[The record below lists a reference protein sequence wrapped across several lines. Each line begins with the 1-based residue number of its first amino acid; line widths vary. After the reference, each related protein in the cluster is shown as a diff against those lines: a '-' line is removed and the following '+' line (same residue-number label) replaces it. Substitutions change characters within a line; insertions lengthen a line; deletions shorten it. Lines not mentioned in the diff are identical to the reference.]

1 MQFYFHRLLAPA
13 LLSCAVIAACS
24 GDDDNSAGSGG
35 SGAAAGSGS
44 GSGSGAGGSVTSGVG
59 AGGSVASGVGGSGGS
74 SVDPSA
80 EPSEFIVVDQFGY
93 LPDAEKIA
101 VLRDPQTGFDADAS
115 FTPGATVALVSSATG
130 ERVLAAAPAPW
141 GDGATDES
149 SGDKAW
155 WFDFS
160 SVTAPGRYYVLD
172 VENNVR
178 SAEFEIGDAVYRE
191 VLKRA
196 VRAFFYQR
204 AGQKKDAVFAGEGW
218 ADEASHLG
226 PLQDRNARLYSAPDD
241 ASTERDVSGGWYDAG
256 DYNKYTSWT
265 AGYVVTLLRAYA
277 ENPSIW
283 TDDYDIPESGN
294 GVPDILDEAKWG
306 MDWLVRMQN
315 ADGSVL
321 SIVGLSH
328 ASPPSAAA
336 GPSLYGSAN
345 TTATLATA
353 AAFAYGAKVLKSAG
367 GGALASYA
375 DSLLPRA
382 ESAWAWADANPAVLF
397 RNNDAEAGT
406 AGLGAG
412 QQETDDYGRLGLKVE
427 AACYLFDATGDA
439 AYRGVVDASY
449 EKIHLIEWAYAYP
462 FEVQQQA
469 ALLHYTRV
477 AGATAAVA
485 DAIRSAYRAAM
496 DGDDNLAAFRA
507 GVDPY
512 LAYLKDY
519 TWGSNAI
526 KSHQGNMFYDLV
538 THELDASVSA
548 DAARAA
554 ARYVHYLHGV
564 NPLGLVY
571 LSNMGAY
578 GAERSANEFYHT
590 WFHDGSERWDRVG
603 VSTYGPAPGF
613 LTGGPNPSYDKDGCC
628 PDGCGSPENNAICD
642 SEPVSPPKDQPAQKS
657 YKDFNASWPLNSWA
671 VTENSNGYQASYIRL
686 LSKLVR

>member
-1 MQFYFHRLLAPA
+1 MQLDFHRLLAPA

-24 GDDDNSAGSGG
+24 GDDGNSAGSGG
-35 SGAAAGSGS
+35 AGAAAGSGA
-44 GSGSGAGGSVTSGVG
+44 GAGSVT
-59 AGGSVASGVGGSGGS
+59 SGVGGSGGS

-80 EPSEFIVVDQFGY
+80 QPSEFIVVDQFGY

-130 ERVLAAAPAPW
+130 ERVLTAAPAPW
-141 GDGATDES
+141 NGGATDES

-172 VENNVR
+172 VENDVR
-178 SAEFEIGDAVYRE
+178 SAEFEIGDAAYRE

-196 VRAFFYQR
+196 VRTFFYQR

-226 PLQDRNARLYSAPDD
+226 PLQDRNARVYSAPDD

-277 ENPSIW
+277 ENPAIW
-283 TDDYDIPESGN
+283 TDDYEIPESGN

-306 MDWLVRMQN
+306 MDWLVRMQD

-321 SIVGLSH
+321 SIVGLSS

-336 GPSLYGSAN
+336 GPSLYGSAS

-382 ESAWAWADANPAVLF
+382 ERAWAWADANPAVLF

-406 AGLGAG
+406 SGLGAG
-412 QQETDDYGRLGLKVE
+412 QQETDDYGRLSLKVE
-427 AACYLFDATGDA
+427 AACYLFDATGDV
-439 AYRGVVDASY
+439 AYRTFFDGNYQA
-449 EKIHLIEWAYAYP
+449 IHLIEWSYAYP

-477 AGATAAVA
+477 PDATAAVA
-485 DAIRSAYRAAM
+485 DAIRSTYRAAM
-496 DGDDNLAAFRA
+496 DGDDNLTAFRA

-538 THELDASVSA
+538 SYELDASVSA

-578 GAERSANEFYHT
+578 GAERSASEFYHT

-628 PDGCGSPENNAICD
+628 PEGCGSPENNAICD

>member
-1 MQFYFHRLLAPA
+1 MQSTLHRFVAPT
-13 LLSCAVIAACS
+13 LLSCAVVVACS
-24 GDDDNSAGSGG
+24 GGDDSVAGSGG
-35 SGAAAGSGS
+35 SGAAAGSG
-44 GSGSGAGGSVTSGVG
+44 GPATTGSGASGPATTGS
-59 AGGSVASGVGGSGGS
+59 GGSGGS
-74 SVDPSA
+74 SVEPSA
-80 EPSEFIVVDQFGY
+80 PMSEFIVVDQFGY

-101 VLRDPQTGFDADAS
+101 VLRDPEIGFDADAS
-115 FTPGATVALVSSATG
+115 FTPGATIALVSSATG
-130 ERVLAAAPAPW
+130 EHVLTAAPAPW
-141 GDGATDES
+141 RDGATDAS

-172 VENNVR
+172 VENSVR

-191 VLKRA
+191 VLKQA
-196 VRAFFYQR
+196 VRTFFYQR
-204 AGQKKDAVFAGEGW
+204 AGQKKDAAFAGEAW
-218 ADEASHLG
+218 ADEASHVG

-256 DYNKYTSWT
+256 DYNKYTAWT
-265 AGYVVTLLRAYA
+265 ANYVVTLLRAYA
-277 ENPSIW
+277 ETPSVW

-294 GVPDILDEAKWG
+294 GVPDLLDEVKWG

-321 SIVGLSH
+321 SIVGLSD
-328 ASPPSAAA
+328 ASPPSAAK
-336 GPSLYGSAN
+336 GPSRYGSAS

-353 AAFAYGAKVLKSAG
+353 AAFAYGAKVLKNAA

-382 ESAWAWADANPAVLF
+382 ESAWAWADANPAVIF
-397 RNNDAEAGT
+397 RNNDADAGT
-406 AGLGAG
+406 SGLGAG
-412 QQETDDYGRLGLKVE
+412 QQETDDYGRLSLKVE
-427 AACYLFDATGDA
+427 AASYLFDATGKA
-439 AYRGVVDASY
+439 VYRDVVDANY
-449 EKIHLIEWAYAYP
+449 EKIHLMEWSFAYP

-469 ALLHYTRV
+469 ALLHYSSV
-477 AGATAAVA
+477 AGATPAVA
-485 DAIRSAYRAAM
+485 QAIRSTYRAAM

-512 LAYLKDY
+512 LAHLKDY

-526 KSHQGNMFYDLV
+526 KAHQGNMFYDLV
-538 THELDASVSA
+538 THALDASVNE
-548 DAARAA
+548 DAVRAA
-554 ARYVHYLHGV
+554 ARYVHYIHGV

-578 GAERSANEFYHT
+578 GAERSVNEFYHT
-590 WFHDGSERWDRVG
+590 WFQDGSERWDRVG

-613 LTGGPNPSYDKDGCC
+613 LTGGPNPSYEKDGCC
-628 PDGCGSPENNAICD
+628 PDSCGSPENNARCD
-642 SEPVSPPKDQPAQKS
+642 AESVSPPTSQPAQKS
-657 YKDFNASWPLNSWA
+657 YKDFNTNWPLNSWA
-671 VTENSNGYQASYIRL
+671 VTENSNGYQVSYIRL

>member
-44 GSGSGAGGSVTSGVG
+44 SSGAGADGSAT
-59 AGGSVASGVGGSGGS
+59 SGVGGSGGS

-80 EPSEFIVVDQFGY
+80 ALSEFIVVDQFGY

-130 ERVLAAAPAPW
+130 ERVFTAAPAPW
-141 GDGATDES
+141 RDGATDES

-178 SAEFEIGDAVYRE
+178 SAELEIGDAVYRE

-294 GVPDILDEAKWG
+294 GVPDILDEARWG
-306 MDWLVRMQN
+306 MDWLVRMQD

-336 GPSLYGSAN
+336 GPSLYGSAS
-345 TTATLATA
+345 TSATLATA
-353 AAFAYGAKVLKSAG
+353 AAFAYGAKVLKNAG

-382 ESAWAWADANPAVLF
+382 ERAWAWADANPAVLF

-406 AGLGAG
+406 TGLGAG
-412 QQETDDYGRLGLKVE
+412 QQETDDYGRLSLKVE
-427 AACYLFDATGDA
+427 AACYLFDATGEA
-439 AYRGVVDASY
+439 AYRDVVDADY
-449 EKIHLIEWAYAYP
+449 EKIHLIEWGYAYP

-477 AGATAAVA
+477 PGATAAVA

-496 DGDDNLAAFRA
+496 DGDDNLSAFRA

-512 LAYLKDY
+512 LAHLKDY

-526 KSHQGNMFYDLV
+526 KSHQGNMFYDLS
-538 THELDASVSA
+538 TYELDASVNA

-571 LSNMGAY
+571 LSNMSAY
-578 GAERSANEFYHT
+578 GAERSVNEFYHT

-628 PDGCGSPENNAICD
+628 PDSCGSAENNARCD

>member
-1 MQFYFHRLLAPA
+1 MQFYLHRSLAPA
-13 LLSCAVIAACS
+13 FLSCAVIAACS
-24 GDDDNSAGSGG
+24 ADHDNGAGSGG
-35 SGAAAGSGS
+35 SGAAAGSGAAGSATSGPGGSATS
-44 GSGSGAGGSVTSGVG
+44 GS
-59 AGGSVASGVGGSGGS
+59 GGSGGS
-74 SVDPSA
+74 SVDPAA
-80 EPSEFIVVDQFGY
+80 ELSEFIVVDQFGY

-115 FTPGATVALVSSATG
+115 FTPGATVALVSYATG
-130 ERVLAAAPAPW
+130 ERVLTAAPAPW
-141 GDGATDES
+141 GDGATDAS

-196 VRAFFYQR
+196 VRTFFYQR

-218 ADEASHLG
+218 ADEASHVG

-306 MDWLVRMQN
+306 MDWLVRMQG

-336 GPSLYGSAN
+336 GPSHYGSAS
-345 TTATLATA
+345 TSATLATA
-353 AAFAYGAKVLKSAG
+353 AAFAYGAKVLKGAG

-382 ESAWAWADANPAVLF
+382 ESAWAWADANPAVIF
-397 RNNDAEAGT
+397 RNNDAAAGT
-406 AGLGAG
+406 SGLGAG
-412 QQETDDYGRLGLKVE
+412 QQETDDYGRLSLKVE
-427 AACYLFDATGDA
+427 AACYLFDATGKA
-439 AYRGVVDASY
+439 AYRDVVDSNYQA
-449 EKIHLIEWAYAYP
+449 IHLLEWAYAYP

-477 AGATAAVA
+477 PGATAAVA
-485 DAIRSAYRAAM
+485 DAIRSTYRAAM

-512 LAYLKDY
+512 LAHLKDY

-538 THELDASVSA
+538 TYELDASVSA

-554 ARYVHYLHGV
+554 ARHVHYLHGV

-642 SEPVSPPKDQPAQKS
+642 AEPVSPPKDQPAQKS
-657 YKDFNASWPLNSWA
+657 YKDFNTSWPLNSWA